1 MKTRYFESHKLNLSA
16 DGKKYYLNN
25 ELLEVQDSGS
35 LKKRDYNKHEFDTEI
50 SKAVSQF
57 VNRSFEHIVLLL
69 GAGASVVKCKDGG
82 IDPKYGKTVAMI
94 AELVFDQLSSRKY
107 KLPNSETSVGVFTL
121 EEMAR
126 DIGYC
131 CDTKTGKKLE
141 PGNITCVTET
151 SEKLNPQFNL
161 EMFLSKLI
169 TYIQFVKTD
178 KQKWEDSQN
187 AIFDIIKQATS
198 YKYKKEKF
206 NHTALINILS
216 KKLLPENKLSV
227 ITTNY
232 DTLIEDAAESMNYTV
247 FDGFSFSSTPKF
259 DDDMFEWHLS
269 KHVSNV
275 KTRENI
281 YKKQVIDLLKIH
293 GSLTWRREDKDVV
306 IRRNKEASG
315 KAVMIFPSSDK
326 YMQSYEEPYFELFAR
341 FQDLLKQP
349 NTILITTGFSFA
361 DNHISRMIIQAIS
374 HNPSLSTLISDYSL
388 NPNEPNKNWTVLHDM
403 LRDTYPIVF
412 LKSTLNENLTDYL
425 GGIE

>member
-1 MKTRYFESHKLNLSA
+1 MIKIRYFESHKLNLSA
-16 DGKKYYLNN
+16 DEKEYYLND
-25 ELLEVQDSGS
+25 EPLKVQDSDS
-35 LKKRDYNKHEFDTEI
+35 TKKRDYTKSEFDAEI

-69 GAGASVVKCKDGG
+69 GAGASVVNNEEGE
-82 IDPKYGKTVAMI
+82 IDPEYGKTVAMI
-94 AELVFDQLSSRKY
+94 AEQVLGQLSSKKY
-107 KLPNSETSVGVFTL
+107 KLPNFNDPSVKISTDVFTL
-121 EEMAR
+121 EEMAK

-131 CDTKTGKKLE
+131 DNIICTNKYGKRLD
-141 PGNITCVTET
+141 
-151 SEKLNPQFNL
+151 PQFNL
-161 EMFLSKLI
+161 ETFLSRLK
-169 TYIQFVKTD
+169 TYTQFVKTD
-178 KQKWEDSQN
+178 QQKWEDSQN

-198 YKYKKEKF
+198 YEYDKSKF
-206 NHTALINILS
+206 KHKALINILS
-216 KKLLPENKLSV
+216 KKLLPENKLSI

-247 FDGFSFSSTPKF
+247 FDGFSFSRTPKF

-293 GSLTWRREDKDVV
+293 GSLTWRRDGKDV
-306 IRRNKEASG
+306 IRLNKKAPG
-315 KAVMIFPSSDK
+315 KTIMIFPSSDK

-349 NTILITTGFSFA
+349 NTLLITTGFSFA

-374 HNPSLSTLISDYSL
+374 HNPSLSTLIADYSL
-388 NPNEPNKNWTVLHDM
+388 NPVDPNKNWEILHDM
-403 LRDTYPIVF
+403 LHDTYPIVF
-412 LKSTLNENLTDYL
+412 LKATLNEKLTDYL